1 MANEHKIDI
10 NKRESLGKKGV
21 KQLRREGMIPGIYY
35 SPNSESSTPI
45 VISQGDFHEA
55 VKSGSRIFNI
65 SVGEKKQNVL
75 FKSVQYHPVTD
86 QVLHID
92 LYGIRMDRAVNIK
105 IPVHLIGDPI
115 GVTEEGGV
123 ISQAT
128 TEIEITCLPGD
139 IPEFVETDVSGLA
152 LGDAINVGII
162 QLDEKITLITPEDTV
177 LASVT
182 HAMKEIEPVVEEEE
196 EDFMDEEGETP
207 LKEKVKAKVEKRSQ
221 LKVVMLLKNR
231 TQDLNNAY
239 PGGIRK
245 PRQEIY
251 RYET

>member
-55 VKSGSRIFNI
+55 VKSGARIFNI

-86 QVLHID
+86 EVLHID

-152 LGDAINVGII
+152 IGDAINVGIL

-182 HAMKEIEPVVEEEE
+182 HAMKEVEPVVEEEE
-196 EDFMDEEGETP
+196 EDFMDEEGEAPAEGEAEGGDAPPPPTEGGDAS
-207 LKEKVKAKVEKRSQ
+207 KE
-221 LKVVMLLKNR
+221 
-231 TQDLNNAY
+231 QDA
-239 PGGIRK
+239 GS
-245 PRQEIY
+245 E
-251 RYET
+251 

>member
-55 VKSGSRIFNI
+55 VKSGARIFNI
-65 SVGEKKQNVL
+65 SVGVKKQNVL

-86 QVLHID
+86 EVLHID

-152 LGDAINVGII
+152 IGDAINVGIL

-182 HAMKEIEPVVEEEE
+182 HAMKEVEPVVEEE
-196 EDFMDEEGETP
+196 EDFMDEEGEAP
-207 LKEKVKAKVEKRSQ
+207 AEGEGDGGDKKPAEGGDASKE
-221 LKVVMLLKNR
+221 
-231 TQDLNNAY
+231 QDE
-239 PGGIRK
+239 GS
-245 PRQEIY
+245 E
-251 RYET
+251 

>member
-35 SPNSESSTPI
+35 SPNSENSTPI

-55 VKSGSRIFNI
+55 VKSGARIFNI

-196 EDFMDEEGETP
+196 EDFMDEEGEAP
-207 LKEKVKAKVEKRSQ
+207 AEGEGEGGDKPAEGGDASKE
-221 LKVVMLLKNR
+221 
-231 TQDLNNAY
+231 QDA
-239 PGGIRK
+239 GS
-245 PRQEIY
+245 E
-251 RYET
+251 

>member
-35 SPNSESSTPI
+35 SPNSENSTPI

-55 VKSGSRIFNI
+55 VKSGARIFNI

-92 LYGIRMDRAVNIK
+92 LYGIRMDRAVTIK

-128 TEIEITCLPGD
+128 MEIEITCLPGD

-152 LGDAINVGII
+152 IGDAINVGIL

-196 EDFMDEEGETP
+196 EEEFMDEEGEAP
-207 LKEKVKAKVEKRSQ
+207 AEGEGEGEGGDKKPAEGGDASKE
-221 LKVVMLLKNR
+221 
-231 TQDLNNAY
+231 QDA
-239 PGGIRK
+239 GS
-245 PRQEIY
+245 E
-251 RYET
+251 

>member
-55 VKSGSRIFNI
+55 VKSGARIFNI

-128 TEIEITCLPGD
+128 MEIEITCLPGD

-152 LGDAINVGII
+152 IGDAINVGIL

-196 EDFMDEEGETP
+196 EEFMDEEGEAPTEGEGEGEGGDKKP
-207 LKEKVKAKVEKRSQ
+207 AEGGDASKE
-221 LKVVMLLKNR
+221 
-231 TQDLNNAY
+231 QDA
-239 PGGIRK
+239 GS
-245 PRQEIY
+245 E
-251 RYET
+251 

>member
-10 NKRESLGKKGV
+10 NKREIMGKKGV

-55 VKSGSRIFNI
+55 VKSGARIFNI

-128 TEIEITCLPGD
+128 MEIEITCLPGD

-152 LGDAINVGII
+152 IGDAINVGIL

-182 HAMKEIEPVVEEEE
+182 HAMKEVEPVVEEEE
-196 EDFMDEEGETP
+196 EDFMDEEGEAP
-207 LKEKVKAKVEKRSQ
+207 AEGEEGGDKPAEGGDASKE
-221 LKVVMLLKNR
+221 
-231 TQDLNNAY
+231 QDA
-239 PGGIRK
+239 GS
-245 PRQEIY
+245 E
-251 RYET
+251 

>member
-10 NKRESLGKKGV
+10 NKRKSIGKKGV

-35 SPNSESSTPI
+35 SPNSENSTPI

-55 VKSGSRIFNI
+55 VKSGARIFNI

-105 IPVHLIGDPI
+105 IPVNFIGDAI
-115 GVTEEGGV
+115 GVTDEGGV
-123 ISQAT
+123 INQAT
-128 TEIEITCLPGD
+128 TEIEIACLPGD
-139 IPEFVETDVSGLA
+139 IPEFVEIDISNLA
-152 LGDAINVGII
+152 LGDAINVGTI
-162 QLDEKITLITPEDTV
+162 QLDDKITLITPEDTV

-196 EDFMDEEGETP
+196 EDFMDEEGEGS
-207 LKEKVKAKVEKRSQ
+207 VES
-221 LKVVMLLKNR
+221 
-231 TQDLNNAY
+231 
-239 PGGIRK
+239 
-245 PRQEIY
+245 
-251 RYET
+251 

>member
-10 NKRESLGKKGV
+10 NKRESIGKKGV

-35 SPNSESSTPI
+35 SPNSENSTPI

-55 VKSGSRIFNI
+55 VKSGARIFNI

-105 IPVHLIGDPI
+105 IPVNFIGDAI
-115 GVTEEGGV
+115 GVTDEGGV
-123 ISQAT
+123 INQAT
-128 TEIEITCLPGD
+128 TEIEIACLPGD
-139 IPEFVETDVSGLA
+139 IPEFVEIDISNLA
-152 LGDAINVGII
+152 LGDAINVGTI
-162 QLDEKITLITPEDTV
+162 QLDDKITLITPEDTV

-196 EDFMDEEGETP
+196 EDFMDEEGEGSVESEDESESGEKPTESGDGS
-207 LKEKVKAKVEKRSQ
+207 KE
-221 LKVVMLLKNR
+221 
-231 TQDLNNAY
+231 QDS
-239 PGGIRK
+239 GS
-245 PRQEIY
+245 E
-251 RYET
+251 

>member
-55 VKSGSRIFNI
+55 VKSGARIFNI

-86 QVLHID
+86 EVLHID

-152 LGDAINVGII
+152 IGDAINVGIL

-182 HAMKEIEPVVEEEE
+182 HAMKEVEPVVEEEE
-196 EDFMDEEGETP
+196 EDFMDEEGEAP
-207 LKEKVKAKVEKRSQ
+207 AEGEGEGDGGDKKPAEGGDASKE
-221 LKVVMLLKNR
+221 
-231 TQDLNNAY
+231 QDA
-239 PGGIRK
+239 GS
-245 PRQEIY
+245 E
-251 RYET
+251 

>member
-1 MANEHKIDI
+1 
-10 NKRESLGKKGV
+10 
-21 KQLRREGMIPGIYY
+21 MIPGIYY

-55 VKSGSRIFNI
+55 VKSGARIFNI

-128 TEIEITCLPGD
+128 TEIEIICLPGD
-139 IPEFVETDVSGLA
+139 IPEFVETDISGLA
-152 LGDAINVGII
+152 LGDAINVGI
-162 QLDEKITLITPEDTV
+162 ITPEDTV

-182 HAMKEIEPVVEEEE
+182 HAMKETEPVVV
-196 EDFMDEEGETP
+196 EDEDEAFMDEEGEVPAEGEGDSEGESRDKPTEGGDAS
-207 LKEKVKAKVEKRSQ
+207 KEKDAGSE
-221 LKVVMLLKNR
+221 
-231 TQDLNNAY
+231 
-239 PGGIRK
+239 
-245 PRQEIY
+245 
-251 RYET
+251 

>member
-45 VISQGDFHEA
+45 VISQGDFYEA
-55 VKSGSRIFNI
+55 VKSGARIFNI
-65 SVGEKKQNVL
+65 SVGKKQQNVL

-92 LYGIRMDRAVNIK
+92 LYGIRMDRAINIK

-123 ISQAT
+123 VNQAT
-128 TEIEITCLPGD
+128 TEIEIICLPGD
-139 IPEFVETDVSGLA
+139 IPEFVETDISGLA

-162 QLDEKITLITPEDTV
+162 QLDEKITLVTPENTV

-182 HAMKEIEPVVEEEE
+182 HAMKEIEPVVAE
-196 EDFMDEEGETP
+196 EDGEFIDEEGETP
-207 LKEKVKAKVEKRSQ
+207 AEGEGGEKPAEGGDASKEKDAGSE
-221 LKVVMLLKNR
+221 
-231 TQDLNNAY
+231 
-239 PGGIRK
+239 
-245 PRQEIY
+245 
-251 RYET
+251 

>member
-55 VKSGSRIFNI
+55 VKSGARIFNI

-105 IPVHLIGDPI
+105 IPVRLIGDPI

-128 TEIEITCLPGD
+128 TEIEISCLPGD

-152 LGDAINVGII
+152 IGDAINVGII

-196 EDFMDEEGETP
+196 EEFMDEEGEAPAEGEGEGEGGDKKPAEGGDTS
-207 LKEKVKAKVEKRSQ
+207 KE
-221 LKVVMLLKNR
+221 
-231 TQDLNNAY
+231 QDA
-239 PGGIRK
+239 GS
-245 PRQEIY
+245 E
-251 RYET
+251 

>member
-55 VKSGSRIFNI
+55 VKSGARIFNI

-152 LGDAINVGII
+152 IGDAINVGIL

-196 EDFMDEEGETP
+196 EEFMDEEGEAP
-207 LKEKVKAKVEKRSQ
+207 AEGEGEGEGGDKKPAEGGDASKE
-221 LKVVMLLKNR
+221 
-231 TQDLNNAY
+231 QDA
-239 PGGIRK
+239 GS
-245 PRQEIY
+245 E
-251 RYET
+251 

>member
-55 VKSGSRIFNI
+55 VKSGARIFNI

-92 LYGIRMDRAVNIK
+92 LYGIRMDRAINIK

-139 IPEFVETDVSGLA
+139 IPEFVETDISGLA

-162 QLDEKITLITPEDTV
+162 QLDEKITLVTPEDTV

-182 HAMKEIEPVVEEEE
+182 HAMKEIEPVVAE
-196 EDFMDEEGETP
+196 EDGEFIDEEGETP
-207 LKEKVKAKVEKRSQ
+207 AEGEGGEKPAEGGDASKEKDAGSE
-221 LKVVMLLKNR
+221 
-231 TQDLNNAY
+231 
-239 PGGIRK
+239 
-245 PRQEIY
+245 
-251 RYET
+251 

>member
-35 SPNSESSTPI
+35 SPNSENSTPI

-55 VKSGSRIFNI
+55 VKSGARIFNI

-128 TEIEITCLPGD
+128 TEIEIACLPGD

-152 LGDAINVGII
+152 IGDAINVGIL

-196 EDFMDEEGETP
+196 EEFMDEEGEVP
-207 LKEKVKAKVEKRSQ
+207 AEGEGEGEGGDKKPAEGGDASKE
-221 LKVVMLLKNR
+221 
-231 TQDLNNAY
+231 QDA
-239 PGGIRK
+239 GS
-245 PRQEIY
+245 E
-251 RYET
+251 

>member
-10 NKRESLGKKGV
+10 NQRESLGKKGV

-55 VKSGSRIFNI
+55 VKSGARIFNI
-65 SVGEKKQNVL
+65 SVGEEKQNVL

-152 LGDAINVGII
+152 IGDAINVGIL

-182 HAMKEIEPVVEEEE
+182 HAMKEVEPVVEEEE
-196 EDFMDEEGETP
+196 EDFMDEEGEVPAEGEGDSEGESRDKPTEGGDAS
-207 LKEKVKAKVEKRSQ
+207 KEKDAGSE
-221 LKVVMLLKNR
+221 
-231 TQDLNNAY
+231 
-239 PGGIRK
+239 
-245 PRQEIY
+245 
-251 RYET
+251 

>member
-21 KQLRREGMIPGIYY
+21 KHLRREGMIPGIYY

-55 VKSGSRIFNI
+55 VKSGARIFNI

-86 QVLHID
+86 EVLHID

-152 LGDAINVGII
+152 IGDAINVGIL

-182 HAMKEIEPVVEEEE
+182 HAMKEVEPVEEEEE
-196 EDFMDEEGETP
+196 EDFMDEEGEAP
-207 LKEKVKAKVEKRSQ
+207 AEGEGDGGDKKPAEGDDASKE
-221 LKVVMLLKNR
+221 
-231 TQDLNNAY
+231 QDA
-239 PGGIRK
+239 GS
-245 PRQEIY
+245 E
-251 RYET
+251 

>member
-10 NKRESLGKKGV
+10 DKRESLGKKGV

-55 VKSGSRIFNI
+55 VKSGARIFNI

-86 QVLHID
+86 EVLHID

-105 IPVHLIGDPI
+105 VPVHLIGDPI

-152 LGDAINVGII
+152 IGDAINVGIL

-182 HAMKEIEPVVEEEE
+182 HAMKEVEPVVEEEE
-196 EDFMDEEGETP
+196 EDFMDEEGEAP
-207 LKEKVKAKVEKRSQ
+207 AEGEGDGGDKKPAEGGDASKE
-221 LKVVMLLKNR
+221 
-231 TQDLNNAY
+231 QDA
-239 PGGIRK
+239 GS
-245 PRQEIY
+245 E
-251 RYET
+251 

>member
-35 SPNSESSTPI
+35 SPNSENSTPI

-55 VKSGSRIFNI
+55 VKSGARVFNI
-65 SVGEKKQNVL
+65 SVEEKKQNVL

-105 IPVHLIGDPI
+105 IPVHLVGDPI

-128 TEIEITCLPGD
+128 MEIEITCLPGD

-152 LGDAINVGII
+152 IGDAINVGIL

-196 EDFMDEEGETP
+196 EEFMDEEGEAP
-207 LKEKVKAKVEKRSQ
+207 AEGEGEGEGGAKKPTEGGDASK
-221 LKVVMLLKNR
+221 K
-231 TQDLNNAY
+231 QDA
-239 PGGIRK
+239 GS
-245 PRQEIY
+245 E
-251 RYET
+251 